1 MDDIYSIAASG
12 MAAQRTQMNLIAE
25 NLANAGLPRS
35 DGAAF
40 HARSAVFAPVGSFE
54 QALSGAFSSAGD
66 QIGVNVL
73 AASSPFDDEGLGRDN
88 ETVSFG
94 DWGADADADIQEAG
108 VSLAD
113 TTHPFSGVAVADI
126 VDDPQPV
133 QYTFDPGNPFAAKSG
148 PRKGYIALPGVDPIQ
163 QMVEMMAAGRAYDAN
178 VSMLSAA
185 KQMDIEAADIGRL

>member
-35 DGAAF
+35 DGTAF
-40 HARSAVFAPVGSFE
+40 RERSAVFTPAGSFE
-54 QALSGAFSSAGD
+54 QDLFGALDPAADKTSLDSFAAPTAFEDESFGRDAGQVSSIDWGASADAEPSEVGVFAADTADALSGVTVAG
-66 QIGVNVL
+66 
-73 AASSPFDDEGLGRDN
+73 
-88 ETVSFG
+88 
-94 DWGADADADIQEAG
+94 
-108 VSLAD
+108 
-113 TTHPFSGVAVADI
+113 I
-126 VDDPQPV
+126 VDDAQPV
-133 QYTFDPGNPFAAKSG
+133 QYKFDPGNPFAAKNG
-148 PRKGYIALPGVDPIQ
+148 PRKGYVTLPGVDPIQ